1 MSLRSPLAALGLCAA
16 TGAVAVLATAQTA
29 TAVES
34 VDNGY
39 TGRVTAKSGLLLR
52 DRPTRS
58 SRIVGAAAYGS
69 IVHIFCRTGGDR
81 VNGNDH
87 WYLLTDGTWAWAS
100 AYYIDNIGA
109 VPRWC

>member
-1 MSLRSPLAALGLCAA
+1 MSLRSPLAALGLCVA
-16 TGAVAVLATAQTA
+16 TAAVAVLATAQTA
-29 TAVES
+29 TAGES
-34 VDNGY
+34 VQNGY
-39 TGRVTAKSGLLLR
+39 TGRVTARSGLLLR

-58 SRIVGAAAYGS
+58 SRIVGVAAYGS